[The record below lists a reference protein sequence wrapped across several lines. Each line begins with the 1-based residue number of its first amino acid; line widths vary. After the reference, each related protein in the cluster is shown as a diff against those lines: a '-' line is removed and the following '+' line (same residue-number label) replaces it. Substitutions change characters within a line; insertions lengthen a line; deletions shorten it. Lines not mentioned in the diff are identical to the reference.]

1 MNKLYRIGKF
11 VGSAAAV
18 MKPLVFSL
26 AIILFLRV
34 TGLISYVSYA
44 SNWMI
49 LQSGFKDATEEKDAR
64 QDEFNFSFDI
74 QDLAGNKVAFDQFRG
89 KVIFLNLWA
98 TWCGPCRAEMAGIQ
112 RLYEKVDKEKIIF
125 VMLSLDRDTDK
136 QKVIAYLQ
144 KRKFTFQGFMPS
156 GYLPDQLK
164 VPSIPTTF
172 IISKDGKIVR
182 KEIGSMRYD
191 TSRFQ
196 KFLEELSQ

>member
-1 MNKLYRIGKF
+1 MNRHYRIGKF
-11 VGSAAAV
+11 VGSAAAII
-18 MKPLVFSL
+18 KPVAVSLV
-26 AIILFLRV
+26 IILFLRV

-49 LQSGFKDATEEKDAR
+49 LQSGIKDATDERDDKEN
-64 QDEFNFSFDI
+64 EFNFNFDI
-74 QDLAGNKVAFDQFRG
+74 QDLAGNKVGFDQFRG

-112 RLYEKVDKEKIIF
+112 KLYENVDKEKITFI
-125 VMLSLDRDTDK
+125 MLSLDRDTDK
-136 QKVIAYLQ
+136 QKVISYLQ

-172 IISKDGKIVR
+172 IISKDGKVVR
-182 KEIGSMRYD
+182 KEVGSMRYD
-191 TSRFQ
+191 TPKFQ
-196 KFLEELSQ
+196 KFLEGLSQ